1 MNTQRTDFL
10 VGLLILVSVGIII
23 GAFLVTSGF
32 GVVRH
37 EFYVRVASAEDLST
51 DTRVELQGLGVG
63 RVRQVNPVV
72 DSTNGTIS
80 FVARIAVQDRFPN
93 GTKLA
98 LPRGTEAVISQATPI
113 APSVIHLVLPA
124 ATPGGSYLAP
134 GDTINSQRPQN
145 VLESLGKLATDLS
158 GDVSETLRE
167 TRVLAERT
175 TSAVRDAQTLMR
187 ENAPALHATLAKLS
201 ETLDRTQ
208 ALLAEVEPRIGP
220 LQDSVTTT
228 LADTRRLVQ
237 HMDSLV
243 TTASSIT
250 AENRDVI
257 RETAGRLLRSTEVLE
272 HFADQVSRRPTRL
285 LTGVTPPT
293 DDSSR
298 KVP

>member
-10 VGLLILVSVGIII
+10 VGLLLLVSLGVVI
-23 GAFLVTSGF
+23 GAFVATSGL

-37 EFYVRVASAEDLST
+37 ELYVRVASAEDLTT

-72 DSTNGTIS
+72 DSSNGTIS

-98 LPRGTEAVISQATPI
+98 LPSGTKAVISQATPI
-113 APSVIHLVLPA
+113 APSVIHLVLPK
-124 ATPGGSYLAP
+124 ATPGGQYLEP
-134 GDTINSQRPQN
+134 GDTINSERPQN
-145 VLESLGKLATDLS
+145 VLESLGRVAADLS
-158 GDVSETLRE
+158 GDLTETLRE
-167 TRVLAERT
+167 TRVLAQRA
-175 TSAVRDAQTLMR
+175 TSAVRDAQTLLK
-187 ENAPALHATLAKLS
+187 ENGPTLHATLERLS
-201 ETLDRTQ
+201 QTLDQTQ
-208 ALLAEVEPRIGP
+208 ALLAQVEPHVAP
-220 LQDSVTTT
+220 LEDSLTTT

-243 TTASSIT
+243 TTASAIT

-257 RETAGRLLRSTEVLE
+257 RETADRLLRSSEVLE

-285 LTGVTPPT
+285 LTGVTPPPG
-293 DDSSR
+293 DSAR
-298 KVP
+298 KAP